1 MCAIL
6 YEVYYAHGKLQERM
20 YSNME
25 QTMEPIEQ
33 TAAENA
39 PAPATPVAPAP
50 KNKKKRKKTTR
61 RIIAAVLV
69 LALAFG
75 IYRGFFAKKEGD
87 GEQQV
92 VKDIVQYGSI
102 TSMVEGSGMVKAK
115 KSESI
120 TLATAGTVGD
130 VYVTEGQQVNEGDP
144 LFTYDSP
151 EAEKRVRDAKS
162 NIEGYQKQ
170 LNAAYKDVA
179 ALTLTAP
186 YAGKLMN
193 TTKLTVG
200 EETGTGGTVATLVD
214 DTRMRLT
221 QYYSYA
227 YEGELFA
234 GQTVQVSVPALM
246 AVVEGTVEK
255 VHMVKRVTSEGS
267 ELFSVEITVPN
278 AGVLG
283 KEMEASATA
292 VVNGETVYPY
302 ETGKLDY
309 YRTSDLT
316 VPTGTVV
323 STNLL
328 DYLSVSAGQL
338 LVQVNGENTE
348 NKIFDLEQ
356 SLEKAQKEL
365 EEAEKNLAYANAVAP
380 ISGTVIGL
388 SLYPGQEITST
399 ATALTISDTST
410 VTVSATV
417 DERNVSYLKVGMGV
431 NLSQWNG
438 QSFGTI
444 TSVSLSSSVNNGVA
458 TYPFTIEADN
468 TDGTLQ
474 VNSYINYSLTA
485 SQSDNCLVLPIQ
497 AVRTVG
503 LEDGTSATVVYIK
516 ADSEPDNMVQI
527 PYMDEEIP
535 AGYYPVPVEIGIQDS
550 YNVEIKSGVE
560 EGTEVFTQIMTD
572 SVWG

>member
-1 MCAIL
+1 
-6 YEVYYAHGKLQERM
+6 
-20 YSNME
+20 ME
-25 QTMEPIEQ
+25 QTMEPVAQ
-33 TAAENA
+33 TTPAQSAVETPTPAGA
-39 PAPATPVAPAP
+39 PGSAPTPP
-50 KNKKKRKKTTR
+50 KSRKKRKKTTR
-61 RIIAAVLV
+61 RIIALVLV
-69 LALAFG
+69 IALGFG
-75 IYRGFFAKKEGD
+75 LYHRFGKKD
-87 GEQQV
+87 SAGEQQV
-92 VKDIVQYGSI
+92 VKDTVMYGSI
-102 TSMVEGSGMVKAK
+102 TSTVEGSGMVKAK
-115 KSESI
+115 NSETI
-120 TLATAGTVGD
+120 TLATAGTVTD
-130 VYVTEGQQVNEGDP
+130 VFVTEGQQVMAGDP

-221 QYYSYA
+221 QYFSYA
-227 YEGELFA
+227 YEGELYA
-234 GQTVQVSVPALM
+234 GQTVQVSIPALM
-246 AVVEGTVEK
+246 ATVEGTVEK

-267 ELFSVEITVPN
+267 ELFSAEIVVPN
-278 AGVLG
+278 AGVLA
-283 KEMEASATA
+283 KDMAASATVA
-292 VVNGETVYPY
+292 VNGETVYPY
-302 ETGKLDY
+302 EAGKLDY

-365 EEAEKNLAYANAVAP
+365 GEAEKNAAYANAVAP
-380 ISGTVIGL
+380 IDGTVIGL
-388 SLYPGQEITST
+388 SIYAGQEVTGST
-399 ATALTISDTST
+399 AALTISDTST

-417 DERNVSYLKVGMGV
+417 DERNVSYLKVGMSV

-444 TSVSLSSSVNNGVA
+444 SSVSLSSSANNGVV

-468 TDGTLQ
+468 TEGTLQ
-474 VNSYINYSLTA
+474 VNSYVDYNLTA

-503 LEDGTSATVVYIK
+503 LEDGTSATVVYVQ

-535 AGYYPVPVEIGIQDS
+535 AGFYPVQVEIGIQDN

-560 EGTEVFTQIMTD
+560 EGTVVFTQIMSD
-572 SVWG
+572 NVWG

>member
-1 MCAIL
+1 
-6 YEVYYAHGKLQERM
+6 
-20 YSNME
+20 ME
-25 QTMEPIEQ
+25 QTMEPVAQ
-33 TAAENA
+33 TTPAQSAVETPTPAGA
-39 PAPATPVAPAP
+39 PGSAPTPP
-50 KNKKKRKKTTR
+50 KSKKKRKKTTR
-61 RIIAAVLV
+61 RIIALVLV
-69 LALAFG
+69 IALGFG
-75 IYRGFFAKKEGD
+75 LYRHFGKKEGA

-92 VKDIVQYGSI
+92 VKDTVMYGSI
-102 TSMVEGSGMVKAK
+102 TSTVEGSGMVKAK
-115 KSESI
+115 NSETI
-120 TLATAGTVGD
+120 TLATAGTVTD
-130 VYVTEGQQVNEGDP
+130 VFVTEGQQVMAGDP

-200 EETGTGGTVATLVD
+200 EETGTGDTVATLVD

-221 QYYSYA
+221 QYFSYA
-227 YEGELFA
+227 YEGELYA
-234 GQTVQVSVPALM
+234 GQTVQVSIPALM
-246 AVVEGTVEK
+246 ATVEGTVEK

-267 ELFSVEITVPN
+267 ELFSAEIVVPN
-278 AGVLG
+278 AGVLA
-283 KEMEASATA
+283 KDMEASATA

-309 YRTSDLT
+309 YRTSALT
-316 VPTGTVV
+316 VPAGTVV

-356 SLEKAQKEL
+356 SLQKAQKEL
-365 EEAEKNLAYANAVAP
+365 EEAEKNAAYANAVAP
-380 ISGTVIGL
+380 IDGTVIGL
-388 SLYPGQEITST
+388 SIYAGQEVTGST
-399 ATALTISDTST
+399 AALTISDTST

-417 DERNVSYLKVGMGV
+417 DERNVSYLKVGMSV

-444 TSVSLSSSVNNGVA
+444 SSVSLSSSANNGVV

-468 TDGTLQ
+468 TEGTLQ
-474 VNSYINYSLTA
+474 VNSYVDYNLTA

-503 LEDGTSATVVYIK
+503 LEDGTSATVVYVQ

-535 AGYYPVPVEIGIQDS
+535 AGFYPVQVEIGIQDN

-560 EGTEVFTQIMTD
+560 EGTVVFTQIMSD
-572 SVWG
+572 NVWG

>member
-1 MCAIL
+1 
-6 YEVYYAHGKLQERM
+6 
-20 YSNME
+20 ME
-25 QTMEPIEQ
+25 QTMEPVAQ
-33 TAAENA
+33 TTPAQSAVETPTPAGA
-39 PAPATPVAPAP
+39 PGSAPTPP
-50 KNKKKRKKTTR
+50 KSRKKRKKTTR
-61 RIIAAVLV
+61 RIIALVLV
-69 LALAFG
+69 IALGFG
-75 IYRGFFAKKEGD
+75 LYRHFGKKEGA

-92 VKDIVQYGSI
+92 VKDTVMYGSI
-102 TSMVEGSGMVKAK
+102 TSTVEGSGMVKAK
-115 KSESI
+115 NSETI

-130 VYVTEGQQVNEGDP
+130 VFVTEGQKVAAGDP

-221 QYYSYA
+221 QYFSYA
-227 YEGELFA
+227 YEGELYA
-234 GQTVQVSVPALM
+234 GQTVQVSIPALM
-246 AVVEGTVEK
+246 ATVEGTVEK

-267 ELFSVEITVPN
+267 ELFSAEIVVPN
-278 AGVLG
+278 AGVLA
-283 KEMEASATA
+283 KDMEASATA

-356 SLEKAQKEL
+356 SLQKAQKEL
-365 EEAEKNLAYANAVAP
+365 EEAEKNAAYANAVAP
-380 ISGTVIGL
+380 IDGTVIGL
-388 SLYPGQEITST
+388 SIYAGQEVTGST
-399 ATALTISDTST
+399 AALTISDTST

-417 DERNVSYLKVGMGV
+417 DERNVSYLKVGMSV

-444 TSVSLSSSVNNGVA
+444 SSVSLSSSANNGVV

-474 VNSYINYSLTA
+474 VNSYVDYNLTA

-503 LEDGTSATVVYIK
+503 LEDGTSATVVYVQ

-535 AGYYPVPVEIGIQDS
+535 AGFYPVKVEIGIQDN

-560 EGTEVFTQIMTD
+560 EGTVVFTQIMSD
-572 SVWG
+572 NVWG

>member
-1 MCAIL
+1 
-6 YEVYYAHGKLQERM
+6 
-20 YSNME
+20 ME
-25 QTMEPIEQ
+25 QTMEPVAQ
-33 TAAENA
+33 TTPAQSAVETPTPAGA
-39 PAPATPVAPAP
+39 PGSAPTPP
-50 KNKKKRKKTTR
+50 KSRKKRKKTTR
-61 RIIAAVLV
+61 RIIALVLV
-69 LALAFG
+69 IALGFG
-75 IYRGFFAKKEGD
+75 LYRHFGKKEGA

-92 VKDIVQYGSI
+92 VKDTVMYGSI
-102 TSMVEGSGMVKAK
+102 TSTVEGSGMVKAK
-115 KSESI
+115 NSETI

-130 VYVTEGQQVNEGDP
+130 VFVTEGQKVAAGDP

-221 QYYSYA
+221 QYFSYA
-227 YEGELFA
+227 YEGELYA
-234 GQTVQVSVPALM
+234 GQTVQVSIPALM
-246 AVVEGTVEK
+246 ATVEGTVEK

-267 ELFSVEITVPN
+267 ELFSAEIVVPN
-278 AGVLG
+278 AGVLA
-283 KEMEASATA
+283 KDMEASATA

-356 SLEKAQKEL
+356 SLQKAQKEL
-365 EEAEKNLAYANAVAP
+365 EEAEKNAAYANAVAP
-380 ISGTVIGL
+380 IDGTVIGL
-388 SLYPGQEITST
+388 SIYAGQEVTGST
-399 ATALTISDTST
+399 AALTISDTST

-417 DERNVSYLKVGMGV
+417 DERNVSYLKVGMSV

-444 TSVSLSSSVNNGVA
+444 SSVSLSSSANNGVV

-474 VNSYINYSLTA
+474 VNSYVDYNLTA

-503 LEDGTSATVVYIK
+503 LEDGTSATVVYVQ

-535 AGYYPVPVEIGIQDS
+535 AGFYPVQVEIGIQDN

-560 EGTEVFTQIMTD
+560 EGTVVFTQIMSD
-572 SVWG
+572 NVWG

>member
-1 MCAIL
+1 
-6 YEVYYAHGKLQERM
+6 
-20 YSNME
+20 ME
-25 QTMEPIEQ
+25 QTMEPVAQ
-33 TAAENA
+33 TTPAQSAVETPTPAGA
-39 PAPATPVAPAP
+39 PGSAPTPP
-50 KNKKKRKKTTR
+50 KSRKKRKKTTR
-61 RIIAAVLV
+61 RIIALVLV
-69 LALAFG
+69 IALGFG
-75 IYRGFFAKKEGD
+75 LYRHFGKKEGA

-92 VKDIVQYGSI
+92 VTDTVMYGSI
-102 TSMVEGSGMVKAK
+102 TSTVEGSGMVKAK
-115 KSESI
+115 NSETI
-120 TLATAGTVGD
+120 TLATAGTVTD
-130 VYVTEGQQVNEGDP
+130 VFVTEGQQVMAGDP

-200 EETGTGGTVATLVD
+200 EETGTGDTVATLVD

-221 QYYSYA
+221 QYFSYA
-227 YEGELFA
+227 YEGELYA
-234 GQTVQVSVPALM
+234 GQTVQVSIPALM
-246 AVVEGTVEK
+246 ATVEGTVEK

-267 ELFSVEITVPN
+267 ELFSAEIVVPN
-278 AGVLG
+278 AGVLA
-283 KEMEASATA
+283 KDMEASATA

-309 YRTSDLT
+309 YRTSALT

-356 SLEKAQKEL
+356 SLQKAQKEL
-365 EEAEKNLAYANAVAP
+365 EEAEKNAAYANAVAP
-380 ISGTVIGL
+380 IDGTVIGL
-388 SLYPGQEITST
+388 SIYAGQEVTGST
-399 ATALTISDTST
+399 AALTISDTST

-417 DERNVSYLKVGMGV
+417 DERNVSYLKVGMSV

-444 TSVSLSSSVNNGVA
+444 SSVSLSSSANNGVV

-468 TDGTLQ
+468 TEGTLQ
-474 VNSYINYSLTA
+474 VNSYVDYNLTA

-503 LEDGTSATVVYIK
+503 LEDGTSATVVYVQ

-535 AGYYPVPVEIGIQDS
+535 AGFYPVQVEIGIQDN

-560 EGTEVFTQIMTD
+560 EGTVVFTQIMSD
-572 SVWG
+572 NVWG